1 MPKINKLEKAL
12 NLWRARSLSL
22 LGKALII
29 NVLGLSKLL
38 YLAKVLIVG
47 FRARQFNCLA
57 FFMRL
62 QNGDCGP

>member
-22 LGKALII
+22 KGKALII

-38 YLAKVLIVG
+38 YLAKVLIVP
-47 FRARQFNCLA
+47 A
-57 FFMRL
+57 
-62 QNGDCGP
+62 